1 MKKII
6 LYDDYNR
13 LIHMGGAIGTVVQ
26 NFGRMAWRNG
36 WKIIEIYETE
46 DNTDRHDM
54 EERGQRLGLP

>member
-1 MKKII
+1 MKII
-6 LYDDYNR
+6 LYDDYNSR
-13 LIHMGGAIGTVVQ
+13 FALPYIIGTIRQ
-26 NFGRMAWRNG
+26 TFGAWAFTNG